1 MDTTRGWK
9 VGDIWCQPIFNT
21 CRKII
26 KISKKGF
33 KLKDIK
39 SKKIINVLFD
49 NFPHKTVDNS
59 TLPTPNATS
68 RVSTK
73 EQISHALGIPLSIAN
88 TTVEMLS
95 SAHLR
100 GVTLGQ
106 KKNPVK
112 QFEQNQIKL
121 KNRTEWT
128 ETNIPIIILSLKN
141 GDNVLVRVMEYD
153 KIIEEGI
160 VDFYS
165 DRTFKISVNQQTFAY
180 HQPQDEPQDEMGY
193 PEHSLFLGYP
203 EHSLF
208 HESWDIKKGFYKYYY
223 IVRPE
228 NINIKPITFE
238 QIKKLKKQCT
248 FNILVTHYD
257 KTITW
262 LDNNDIDEIN
272 INDINIDDIEL
283 DVKYYMLSDS
293 SYTQSCSV
301 SGGKR
306 TRKIVKKN
314 NKKSRSKRFF
324 QKNKF

>member
-1 MDTTRGWK
+1 MNNEYILFTSA
-9 VGDIWCQPIFNT
+9 GDNTSFYNLWCDENRNYDIFVCYYGSDIEN
-21 CRKII
+21 KYEEYSDVYL
-26 KISKKGF
+26 KKKG
-33 KLKDIK
+33 
-39 SKKIINVLFD
+39 SKMQNFYYVWENNIGNIIN
-49 NFPHKTVDNS
+49 
-59 TLPTPNATS
+59 
-68 RVSTK
+68 
-73 EQISHALGIPLSIAN
+73 
-88 TTVEMLS
+88 
-95 SAHLR
+95 
-100 GVTLGQ
+100 
-106 KKNPVK
+106 
-112 QFEQNQIKL
+112 
-121 KNRTEWT
+121 
-128 ETNIPIIILSLKN
+128 
-141 GDNVLVRVMEYD
+141 
-153 KIIEEGI
+153 
-160 VDFYS
+160 
-165 DRTFKISVNQQTFAY
+165 
-180 HQPQDEPQDEMGY
+180 
-193 PEHSLFLGYP
+193 
-203 EHSLF
+203 
-208 HESWDIKKGFYKYYY
+208 YKYYY